1 MLNDEI
7 KKKYIKKRKKNNPS
21 QLRLTCQTRN
31 LDHETII
38 TE

>member
-1 MLNDEI
+1 MKL
-7 KKKYIKKRKKNNPS
+7 KKNLLKKGKKNNPS

-38 TE
+38 TQ